1 MKNQLAKVAGIV
13 GVAACMGA
21 QAQEAQSL
29 KEALTQGEAELSL
42 RLRYEGVEWE
52 GLEDSE
58 AVTLKTR
65 LGYSTAG
72 YKGFSATLEMDDVQA
87 VTDVDYRTAPND
99 LHNVGTA
106 VIADPAGTEVNQA
119 YISYKGLGESTF
131 RYGRQRITLDN
142 QRFVGAVG
150 WRQNDQTFDS
160 FSFTN
165 TALQGTTFFYSYIY
179 NVNRIFGD
187 DNPQGNHKHESHLAN
202 VNIAMGDAGKLSA
215 YAYLLDNKASAA
227 LSSDSYGV
235 RWAGK
240 VGEAFSYN
248 LEYATQEDAG
258 DNPVSYQAD
267 YMLADA
273 SYHFGRVALGGGY
286 ELLGSDDGKAG
297 FTTSLA
303 TLHKF
308 QGWTDRFLSTPAEGI
323 EDIYVS
329 ASGSLAGIKLM
340 AVYHHLAS
348 DYQGI
353 DYGQEIDI
361 SAAKSFG
368 PVSVLLKYAD
378 YQADDFGSDTQK
390 IWVQLSST
398 F

>member
-1 MKNQLAKVAGIV
+1 MKKHFARLAGVV
-13 GVAACMGA
+13 SVAACMGA
-21 QAQEAQSL
+21 QAQEVESL
-29 KEALTQGEAELSL
+29 QEALKQGDAELSL
-42 RLRYEGVEWE
+42 RLRYEDVEWG
-52 GLEDSE
+52 GLEDSD

-65 LGYSTAG
+65 LSYTTAD
-72 YKGFSATLEMDDVQA
+72 YKGFGATLEMDDVQA
-87 VTDVDYRTAPND
+87 LTDVDYRTAPND
-99 LHNVGTA
+99 LDNPGTA

-119 YISYKGLGESTF
+119 FISYKGLGSSTF

-142 QRFVGAVG
+142 QRFIGAVG

-202 VNIAMGDAGKLSA
+202 VNITMGDAGKLSA
-215 YAYLLDNKASAA
+215 YAYLLDNKTSAA

-273 SYHFGRVALGGGY
+273 SYNFGNVALGGGY

-323 EDIYVS
+323 EDVYVS

-340 AVYHHLAS
+340 AVYHDLAS